1 MKKTL
6 RKQVFDKMLDNANT
20 LRILETKLRRGKLKK
35 SGWYD
40 FHEYQVVATIRD
52 IYNTL
57 KKAVAPFNVGKALE
71 FVDGKVAKLII
82 DDSYRKFEVSI

>member
-6 RKQVFDKMLDNANT
+6 RKQVFDKMLDNTKT
-20 LRILETKLRRGKLKK
+20 LRILETKFRRGKLKK

-40 FHEYQVVATIRD
+40 FHEYQIVASIRD
-52 IYNTL
+52 IYDTL
-57 KKAVAPFNVGKALE
+57 KKAVAPFNVVKALD
-71 FVDGKVAKLII
+71 FVEGKVNKLII